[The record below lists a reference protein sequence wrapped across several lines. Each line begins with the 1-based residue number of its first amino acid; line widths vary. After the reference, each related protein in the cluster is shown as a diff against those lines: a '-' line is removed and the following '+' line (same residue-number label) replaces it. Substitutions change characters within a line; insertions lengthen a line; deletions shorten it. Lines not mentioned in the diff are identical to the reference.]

1 VADLNRD
8 SYVRKEK
15 KKKIKSNKSA
25 AALRAVS
32 RLNNTSTT
40 KEVIRLLFDLI
51 KIRILFFVSI
61 G

>member
-8 SYVRKEK
+8 SSVERKKKK

-32 RLNNTSTT
+32 RL
-40 KEVIRLLFDLI
+40 KEEEYQ
-51 KIRILFFVSI
+51 KQ
-61 G
+61 